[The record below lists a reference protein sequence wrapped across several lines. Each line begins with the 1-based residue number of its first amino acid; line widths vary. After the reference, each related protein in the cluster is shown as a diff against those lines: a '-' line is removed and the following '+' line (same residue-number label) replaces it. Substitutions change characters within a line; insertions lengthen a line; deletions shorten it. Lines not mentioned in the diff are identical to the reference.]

1 MKILVFASVHP
12 DPTQTHQSPKKINFL
27 GGLQKPV
34 NPKFNSKTES
44 SELCVSSR
52 GYENKWWQN
61 IAGGRCG
68 QADSAGMA
76 SARPDSPCLRDLF
89 DPTCTDLIVLE
100 RRRRVGCWLRA
111 GLHTKRRTAQTPPLR
126 PTRRP
131 NPFLH
136 DGPPHAHPFR
146 TVPLEHDHPPRLVR
160 PGHPRTVH
168 PSRRTKRQ
176 NPSCHPLAPQST
188 QDQTS
193 PLLDSPSTAPGH
205 AAPCG
210 DRQRPVPNAPTPR
223 RVRLRVATPRT
234 R

>member
-1 MKILVFASVHP
+1 M
-12 DPTQTHQSPKKINFL
+12 
-27 GGLQKPV
+27 
-34 NPKFNSKTES
+34 NPQLNSKTES

-168 PSRRTKRQ
+168 PSRRTKRH
-176 NPSCHPLAPQST
+176 NPSCHPPSAPEHTRSDVAT
-188 QDQTS
+188 AGFPNYS
-193 PLLDSPSTAPGH
+193 PGPRRPLWRQ
-205 AAPCG
+205 AATCPE
-210 DRQRPVPNAPTPR
+210 RPNAPACQASGRHAANPVTIPETPPAGF
-223 RVRLRVATPRT
+223 VATHGTHKPSRCVQIA
-234 R
+234 